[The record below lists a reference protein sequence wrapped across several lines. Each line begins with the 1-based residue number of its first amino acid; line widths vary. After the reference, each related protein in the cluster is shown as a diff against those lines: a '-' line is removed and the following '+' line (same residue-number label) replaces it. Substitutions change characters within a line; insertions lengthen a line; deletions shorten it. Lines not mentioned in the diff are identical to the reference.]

1 MMHCAFVLA
10 ICDILLSP
18 SSPGIKCKDKSV
30 ARRVHAFMVSNTLN
44 LLKVCIKNHSQ
55 ISDIQRAVENNE
67 PATQEMMA
75 EIAKKEIEEAEQAAN
90 KKCQKLRTEIVG
102 DKEDINTI
110 EEEDDDDDDYD
121 NFVSF
126 FNTLCNLFL

>member
-1 MMHCAFVLA
+1 
-10 ICDILLSP
+10 
-18 SSPGIKCKDKSV
+18 
-30 ARRVHAFMVSNTLN
+30 
-44 LLKVCIKNHSQ
+44 
-55 ISDIQRAVENNE
+55 
-67 PATQEMMA
+67 MMA

-90 KKCQKLRTEIVG
+90 KKRQKLRTEIVG